1 MLSKVDG
8 PFGVEI
14 EPTYGLESS
23 SKFPNITK
31 IKSIMH
37 TGANKLIRATSAP

>member
-1 MLSKVDG
+1 MLSKEDN
-8 PFGVEI
+8 PLGVEI

-37 TGANKLIRATSAP
+37 MGATC

>member
-1 MLSKVDG
+1 MLSEVDG

-23 SKFPNITK
+23 GKFPNITK
-31 IKSIMH
+31 IRSIMH
-37 TGANKLIRATSAP
+37 MGANKLIRATSAP